1 MQGVLSLLV
10 ECRVAIR
17 LVDEALGAV
26 RLVQVD
32 VEGELFSLE
41 VDRGSHRPI
50 KTLKEIDLFTH

>member
-1 MQGVLSLLV
+1 MLV

-32 VEGELFSLE
+32 VERELLSLE